1 MINNAKALEPKKPET
16 CHQKVTR
23 ICNQIAN
30 TKFWFVFINILVVYS
45 LIADYIRVILFS
57 KSLDVFFDVITIL
70 VFLVFVLEMIIYII
84 TVKNYLCSFYFW
96 NDLISTLLLI
106 VDIVFISN
114 ALFYGGDTSGN
125 QTSDII
131 TRLGKYFRII
141 RLIRLLKLL
150 KDTPQVDTEEQEN
163 DEFKRKKKSLRTLSF
178 QNSNSPRLSLMISR
192 NSQFRK
198 KVRQKKEPKL
208 VTKEKRKESRVA
220 KKMKE
225 LTSRKLIILMLLMLI
240 FVPLLDFT
248 NFINWDREKLNLLN
262 HSVSSLFKNYSD
274 TTPLDRY

>member
-1 MINNAKALEPKKPET
+1 MFNKL
-16 CHQKVTR
+16 
-23 ICNQIAN
+23 AN
-30 TKFWFVFINILVVYS
+30 TKFWFIFINVLVVYS
-45 LIADYIRVILFS
+45 LIADYIRVIFFS
-57 KSLDVFFDVITIL
+57 KSLDIFFDVLTIF
-70 VFLVFVLEMIIYII
+70 VFLVFVLEMIMYTI
-84 TVKNYLCSFYFW
+84 TLKNYLWSFYFW

-114 ALFYGGDTSGN
+114 AIFYGGDTSGN

-150 KDTPQVDTEEQEN
+150 KDTPQRDNEAVEN
-163 DEFKRKKKSLRTLSF
+163 EEFKRKKKSIRTLSF
-178 QNSNSPRLSLMISR
+178 HNSNSPRLSLMISR

-198 KVRQKKEPKL
+198 KVRQKKEPKT

-248 NFINWDREKLNLLN
+248 NFINWDREKLELLH
-262 HSVSSLFKNYSD
+262 HSVSSLFKDYAN
-274 TTPLDRY
+274 TTPLDRYT